1 MKVKLHVFKENGD
14 RKEVPVKPGKHV
26 IGRGEDA
33 SIRVPLAS
41 VSRRH
46 CEIEVTE
53 DAVLVRD
60 LGSSNGT
67 KRNYQ
72 PIDEAELRAG
82 DVLSVGDVL
91 FTVQIN
97 GQPAKIQRPEPALDS
112 DASADSSMMET
123 PPIAKP
129 GLLSGTDASDAF
141 DFDFDLDDLD

>member
-53 DAVLVRD
+53 DAVLVCPRD
-60 LGSSNGT
+60 RAQEVKAIVAQLENEA
-67 KRNYQ
+67 
-72 PIDEAELRAG
+72 PDEL
-82 DVLSVGDVL
+82 
-91 FTVQIN
+91 
-97 GQPAKIQRPEPALDS
+97 
-112 DASADSSMMET
+112 
-123 PPIAKP
+123 
-129 GLLSGTDASDAF
+129 
-141 DFDFDLDDLD
+141 

>member
-1 MKVKLHVFKENGD
+1 MNVKLHVFKETGE
-14 RKEVPVKPGKHV
+14 RKEVPVRPGKHV

-46 CEIEVTE
+46 CELEVT
-53 DAVLVRD
+53 ATSVLVRD

-72 PIDEAELRAG
+72 PVTEAELRAG
-82 DVLSVGDVL
+82 DVLGVGDVL
-91 FTVQIN
+91 FTIQIN
-97 GQPAKIQRPEPALDS
+97 GEPARIQRPEPPLDT

-129 GLLSGTDASDAF
+129 GLLSGSDASDAM